1 VDVPKAAP
9 RWVVRSNQLPTV
21 RWWGLVERPVNT
33 DSSRKHSGLWRPTER
48 GVQFAHKMIQVPEQA
63 VTYNGVVEGLVG
75 DPLWITDTLGTKF
88 DYGDL
93 MSS

>member
-1 VDVPKAAP
+1 
-9 RWVVRSNQLPTV
+9 
-21 RWWGLVERPVNT
+21 
-33 DSSRKHSGLWRPTER
+33 
-48 GVQFAHKMIQVPEQA
+48 MIQVPEQA